1 MAEKGDEVVMS
12 YKGTLL
18 SDGSEFDASNKF
30 SFTLGAG
37 EVIKGWDAGIE
48 GMRVGQRRRLTIP
61 PKLGYGKRGSPP
73 EIPGDIT
80 LVFEVQLKAV
90 K

>member
-1 MAEKGDEVVMS
+1 ML
-12 YKGTLL
+12 YCNLTTYTRR
-18 SDGSEFDASNKF
+18 FT
-30 SFTLGAG
+30 FTLGAG

-48 GMRVGQRRRLTIP
+48 GMRVGQRRKLTIP

-73 EIPGDIT
+73 EIPGDAT